1 MVEYVG
7 EILEDGR
14 LSISP
19 DIRNNMALE
28 KRLNVRLRKK
38 ISREAK
44 GLSPQ
49 AQEL

>member
-1 MVEYVG
+1 MEYVG

-19 DIRNNMALE
+19 DIRKQYGVGE
-28 KRLNVRLRKK
+28 KVNVRLRKK